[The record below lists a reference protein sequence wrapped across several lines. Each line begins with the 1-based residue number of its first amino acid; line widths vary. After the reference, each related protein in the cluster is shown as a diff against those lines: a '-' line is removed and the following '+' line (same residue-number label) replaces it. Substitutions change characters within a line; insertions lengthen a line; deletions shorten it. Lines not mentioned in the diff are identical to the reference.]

1 VEEASPRIRPKRDLG
16 RRRVQIEGV
25 SPEVD
30 AGRFAVK
37 RIVGDEL
44 RVEADVFAD
53 GHDVIAVRLL
63 HRPGS
68 EGPWEEIPMRPLG
81 NDRWAGSFTLAVE
94 GEHRY
99 TLAAWVDPFLTW
111 ARDLSRWIEAG
122 ADVSLELLEGALLV
136 EAARGRATPQVAE
149 RLRVW
154 EGRLRSWA
162 EERETTGEPSV
173 LTGADGPLS
182 DELKRLMSSAADRR
196 FETRYGRELRVRV
209 DRKLAEFGA
218 WYEFFPRSTG
228 GAPDRHG
235 TFEDAREMLPYVRE
249 MGFDVVYL
257 PPIHPVGRTRRKGPN
272 NRTTSEPGDPGSP
285 WAIGASEGGHEA
297 VHPALGTLADFR
309 AFRADAEAQ
318 GLEVALDVAFQCS
331 PDHPW
336 VDDHP
341 EWFRKRADGSI
352 RHAEN
357 PPKKY
362 EDIFPID
369 FETEDWEALWIALR
383 DVFTFWMDEGVRIFR
398 VDNPHTKA
406 LPFWEWVIAE
416 LKRKDPGVI
425 LLSEAFTR
433 PRMMYRLAKL
443 GFSQS
448 YTYFAWRNTREE
460 ITSYVEELTR
470 TEVSEYFRPNF
481 WPNTP
486 DILTEYL
493 QTGGRP
499 AFMARLVL
507 AGTLASSYGIYGPA
521 FELME
526 STPREPGSEEYLHSE
541 KYEVRSWDLDRPD
554 SLRPF
559 IARVNRIRRE
569 NPALHRTGP
578 VRFHHSDNERIIA
591 YSKSD
596 PGTGSVVLTVVN
608 LDPHH
613 TQSGWIDL
621 EAEDLGLAPRGV
633 HSVEDLLAGG
643 HYLWESGNNFVR
655 LDPSVSPAHVFRV
668 SGPGRAES
676 DFEYF

>member
-1 VEEASPRIRPKRDLG
+1 MEGTSPRIRPRRDLA

-25 SPEVD
+25 VPEVD

-37 RIVGDEL
+37 RVVGDEL

-53 GHDVIAVRLL
+53 GHDLIAVRLL
-63 HRPGS
+63 HRPGA
-68 EGPWEEIPMRPLG
+68 EGSWEEVAMHPLG
-81 NDRWAGSFTLAVE
+81 NDRWAGSFVLPRV

-99 TLAAWVDPFLTW
+99 TITAWVDPFLTW
-111 ARDLSRWIEAG
+111 VRDLSKWIEAG
-122 ADVSLELLEGALLV
+122 EDVSLELLEGALLV
-136 EAARGRATPQVAE
+136 AGARDRATAE
-149 RLRVW
+149 VSGRLVEWEDRLR
-154 EGRLRSWA
+154 RWA
-162 EERETTGEPSV
+162 
-173 LTGADGPLS
+173 ADPDLPEGPLP
-182 DELKRLMSSAADRR
+182 DELTHLMSLAPDRR

-209 DRKLAEFGA
+209 DRELARFGA
-218 WYEFFPRSTG
+218 WYEFFPRSAVG
-228 GAPDRHG
+228 EGDRHG
-235 TFEDAREMLPYVRE
+235 TFADAREMLTYVRE

-257 PPIHPVGRTRRKGPN
+257 PPIHPIGSTRRKGPN
-272 NRTTSEPGDPGSP
+272 NRTISESGDPGSP
-285 WAIGASEGGHEA
+285 WAIGASEGGHTA

-309 AFRADAEAQ
+309 TFREAAEAQ
-318 GLEVALDVAFQCS
+318 ALDVALDVAFQCS

-336 VDDHP
+336 VKDHP
-341 EWFRKRADGSI
+341 EWFRHRADGSI

-369 FETEDWEALWIALR
+369 FETEDWEALWVALR

-406 LPFWEWVIAE
+406 LPFWEWLIGE
-416 LKRKDPGVI
+416 LKRRDPGVI

-460 ITSYVEELTR
+460 LESYMNELTR
-470 TEVSEYFRPNF
+470 TEVREYFRPNF

-499 AFMARLVL
+499 AFMVRLVL
-507 AGTLASSYGIYGPA
+507 AATLSSSYGIYGPP

-526 STPREPGSEEYLHSE
+526 ASPREPGSEEYLHSE
-541 KYEVRSWDLDRPD
+541 KYEVRSWDLARPD

-559 IARVNRIRRE
+559 IAQVNRIRRE
-569 NPALHRTGP
+569 NAALQRTGP
-578 VRFHHSDNERIIA
+578 IRFHPSDNERIIA
-591 YSKSD
+591 YSKTD
-596 PGTGSVVLTVVN
+596 PEEGGVILTVVN

-613 TQSGWIDL
+613 KQSGWVDL
-621 EAEDLGLAPRGV
+621 ESEALDLSVGKPSSGGL

-643 HYLWESGNNFVR
+643 HYMWEPGRNFVR
-655 LDPSVSPAHVFRV
+655 LDPSVSPAHIFRV